1 MSRWRQVPRS
11 AEYAASGRFGPNTTV
26 ISDLIGDVRHS
37 SRERIVRLDV
47 AERRDADLLL
57 VGWDHVRDRLAVEP
71 WRGWRFAA
79 RGSAWRA
86 ARSAAAHHGLSVPAD
101 DGYWR
106 VELGIGVGF
115 ARISRYTACA
125 LVAPELLDPEL
136 LEIVLRPWRSV
147 VGDPLRAEAPVVD

>member
-1 MSRWRQVPRS
+1 MRVTSSPGATPS
-11 AEYAASGRFGPNTTV
+11 AASARFGPNTALVT
-26 ISDLIGDVRHS
+26 DFIGGIRGSNRD
-37 SRERIVRLDV
+37 RIVRLDI

-57 VGWDHVRDRLAVEP
+57 VGWDHVRDRLAAEP

-115 ARISRYTACA
+115 ARIARYTACA

-136 LEIVLRPWRSV
+136 LEIVLRPWRLV
-147 VGDPLRAEAPVVD
+147 VGDPLRMAGADGD